1 MKESEK
7 LYSNQP
13 KRSKNLTKI
22 SIIIPVFTGHENLK
36 CLLPAI
42 NQQTL
47 RPCEIVIVDSCPH
60 TEVQELI
67 DNIHI
72 EIPIHYHREDKRAFP
87 GKARNIGVSIAKHEY
102 IAFLDCRTIP
112 SDNWLQHYSQLIKE
126 NDTGVIKGSFT
137 VLANNKFQ
145 WYLRT
150 ALYGVS
156 THESVPG
163 MLMEKRL
170 FESTGGFDEDLRMAE
185 DLEWRQRL
193 RRDQIKII
201 SVATPFLKYDGLPE
215 SLFIACQKHFESG
228 YYTSL
233 VKENAKNLLFSIF
246 LFATILIIPRW
257 NFYLIGWD
265 SSPFFIP
272 HVTKIFFLIVSSL
285 LLIWRLIYA
294 LTPRVLPDNLFVSAV
309 KLTILG
315 ILTLSVYN
323 WNASMALWVE
333 DAVLYIPHITKIYV
347 GLLIG
352 SVFIYRGIIR
362 PMINNT
368 TYEKLLPM
376 NWLLVGM
383 VGLAVD
389 IAKIPGIM
397 FGVIAGRV
405 KELARSHNTVKKQD
419 R

>member
-1 MKESEK
+1 V
-7 LYSNQP
+7 
-13 KRSKNLTKI
+13 TKI

-36 CLLPAI
+36 YLLPAI

-215 SLFIACQKHFESG
+215 SLFSACKKFFKSG
-228 YYTSL
+228 YYASF
-233 VKENAKNLLFSIF
+233 VMENFKNLLFSAF
-246 LFATILIIPRW
+246 LLAGILVIPKW
-257 NFYLIGWD
+257 NHYLVGWD
-265 SSPFFIP
+265 SSPLFIP
-272 HVTKIFFLIVSSL
+272 NVTKIVFIIVSSL
-285 LLIWRLIYA
+285 LLIWRLIYV
-294 LTPRVLPDNLFVSAV
+294 LTPKVLPDNIFVLSG

-362 PMINNT
+362 PMMNNIT
-368 TYEKLLPM
+368 HKELLPK

-383 VGLAVD
+383 VGLAID
-389 IAKIPGIM
+389 IAKVQGTIV
-397 FGVIAGRV
+397 GVIAGRV
-405 KELARSHNTVKKQD
+405 KELARSPNSVKKQD

>member
-1 MKESEK
+1 M
-7 LYSNQP
+7 P
-13 KRSKNLTKI
+13 KKSKNVTKI

-36 CLLPAI
+36 YLLPAI

-47 RPCEIVIVDSCPH
+47 HPCEIIIVDSCPH

-112 SDNWLQHYSQLIKE
+112 SDNWLQHYSQLIKD
-126 NDTGVIKGSFT
+126 NDASMIKGSFT

-145 WYLRT
+145 WYLRI
-150 ALYGVS
+150 ALYGER

-163 MLMEKRL
+163 MLMKKRL

-185 DLEWRQRL
+185 DLEWIKRL
-193 RRDQIKII
+193 RRKQIKLI

-215 SLFIACQKHFESG
+215 SFFSACRKYFKSG
-228 YYTSL
+228 YYTSF
-233 VKENAKNLLFSIF
+233 VMENFKNLLFGVF
-246 LFATILIIPRW
+246 LLAAILVIPKW
-257 NFYLIGWD
+257 NFYLVGWD
-265 SSPFFIP
+265 SNPLFVP
-272 HVTKIFFLIVSSL
+272 NLTKIVFLIVSSL
-285 LLIWRLIYA
+285 LLIWRLIYV
-294 LTPRVLPDNLFVSAV
+294 LTPRVLPANIFVLSG

-405 KELARSHNTVKKQD
+405 KELARSLNSVKKQD

>member
-1 MKESEK
+1 VI
-7 LYSNQP
+7 N
-13 KRSKNLTKI
+13 I
-22 SIIIPVFTGHENLK
+22 SIVIPVFTGHENLK
-36 CLLPAI
+36 YLLPAI

-47 RPCEIVIVDSCPH
+47 HPCEIVIVDSCAH
-60 TEVQELI
+60 TEVKELI

-112 SDNWLQHYSQLIKE
+112 LDNWLQHYSQLIKE
-126 NDTGVIKGSFT
+126 NDSGIITGSTT
-137 VLANNKFQ
+137 VLAESKFQ

-150 ALYGVS
+150 GTYGTGS
-156 THESVPG
+156 YDTIPG
-163 MLMEKRL
+163 TLIEKRL
-170 FESTGGFDEDLRMAE
+170 FESTGRFLENLRMAE
-185 DLEWRQRL
+185 DLEWLKRL
-193 RRDQIKII
+193 RRNQIKFI
-201 SVATPFLKYDGLPE
+201 SVAIPFLEYDGLPE
-215 SLFIACQKHFESG
+215 SLFSACQKYFTSG
-228 YYTSL
+228 YYTSF
-233 VKENAKNLLFSIF
+233 VMENFKNLLLSA
-246 LFATILIIPRW
+246 LLLVTILVIPKW
-257 NFYLIGWD
+257 NFYLVGWD
-265 SSPFFIP
+265 SSPLFIP
-272 HVTKIFFLIVSSL
+272 NVTKIVFIIVSSL

-294 LTPRVLPDNLFVSAV
+294 LTPRVLPANIFVLSG

-362 PMINNT
+362 PMMNNIT
-368 TYEKLLPM
+368 HKELLPK

-383 VGLAVD
+383 VGLAID
-389 IAKIPGIM
+389 IAKVQGTIV
-397 FGVIAGRV
+397 GVIAGRV
-405 KELARSHNTVKKQD
+405 KELARSPNSVKKQD

>member
-36 CLLPAI
+36 YLLPAI
-42 NQQTL
+42 NQQAL

-126 NDTGVIKGSFT
+126 NDASMIKGSFT

-150 ALYGVS
+150 ALYGES
-156 THESVPG
+156 AHESVPG
-163 MLMEKRL
+163 MLMKKRL

-185 DLEWRQRL
+185 DLEWLQRL

-233 VKENAKNLLFSIF
+233 VKENAKNLLLSIF

-257 NFYLIGWD
+257 NIYLIGWD

-383 VGLAVD
+383 VGLVVD